1 MTEENR
7 GRDGPNKA
15 SLEKTPETAAVTSK
29 SQSSQ
34 RFWLTNDLLA
44 VLLVVS
50 FVGFVAAES
59 TGLFNMATVPERFR
73 AVYLSL
79 VITAAGWTFGE
90 AAYRTWSG
98 K

>member
-1 MTEENR
+1 MTDER
-7 GRDGPNKA
+7 QSGDGPNTA
-15 SLEKTPETAAVTSK
+15 SLDKTPETAAATSE
-29 SQSSQ
+29 SRSSQ

-50 FVGFVAAES
+50 FVGFVAAE
-59 TGLFNMATVPERFR
+59 GVGFFNMATIPERFR

-79 VITAAGWTFGE
+79 VVTAAGWTFGE

>member
-1 MTEENR
+1 MTDER
-7 GRDGPNKA
+7 QSGDRPNAA
-15 SLEKTPETAAVTSK
+15 SLDKTPETAAVTSE

-59 TGLFNMATVPERFR
+59 TGLFDIAAIPRRFR